1 MAIFRIVVVETVV
14 DFVIESENNFHL
26 MLNDELS
33 SIDYDDDDYLDSD
46 INDED
51 NDDYEIQS
59 HFEYEEMTLYRINR
73 SRRSYEEILSILID
87 EFIDESSLTI
97 CAAAA

>member
-1 MAIFRIVVVETVV
+1 MAIFRIVVVETVT
-14 DFVIESENNFHL
+14 DFVIEPGDNFHL

-33 SIDYDDDDYLDSD
+33 SIDYNDDDYLDSD

-51 NDDYEIQS
+51 DDDHATQL

-87 EFIDESSLTI
+87 EFIDESSLTK